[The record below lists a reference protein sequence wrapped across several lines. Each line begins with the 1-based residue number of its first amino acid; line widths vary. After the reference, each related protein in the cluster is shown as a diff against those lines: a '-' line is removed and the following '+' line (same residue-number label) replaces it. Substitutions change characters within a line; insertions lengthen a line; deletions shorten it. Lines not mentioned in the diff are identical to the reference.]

1 MGSRVWFGRMP
12 RGGVARTRVKT
23 RKKERTRGHTK
34 CASSHRYMHIQ
45 NVHHCIDIRTYKM
58 CIIMLLLLLLSLY
71 MLYNIQSAITGG
83 WMKVSVGPSH
93 WCQANYCCCCCCCCY
108 RCCTGYQ
115 STVSWREARAL
126 LHIDARQQEVMGP
139 GSSLKAAPRS
149 GREEMLSSSKGNR
162 IIQPWWQKYLLGGDK
177 LQIRKF
183 KM

>member
-1 MGSRVWFGRMP
+1 MAYIAVTLNPEILKKFPGPVRV
-12 RGGVARTRVKT
+12 
-23 RKKERTRGHTK
+23 RKKKSGSGRVAGTRQGL
-34 CASSHRYMHIQ
+34 
-45 NVHHCIDIRTYKM
+45 V
-58 CIIMLLLLLLSLY
+58 
-71 MLYNIQSAITGG
+71 ITGG